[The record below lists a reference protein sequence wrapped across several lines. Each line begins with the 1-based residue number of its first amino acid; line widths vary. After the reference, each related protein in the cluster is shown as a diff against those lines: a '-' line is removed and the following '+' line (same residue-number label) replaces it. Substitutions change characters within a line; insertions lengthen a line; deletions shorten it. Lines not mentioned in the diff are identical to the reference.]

1 MKLSLLTAP
10 LFFFFTHVLNV
21 EAKDKNKDV
30 DDAITCPIEGNPIL
44 FVKKSSDCIIVASN
58 VKDEIHK
65 EHQDIDDGTLEI
77 DCLDVTD
84 IGVGNSAYKD
94 YVEGANGQYDGGA
107 LLYTK
112 SMAGCKTLVKILN
125 GKNPKKARA
134 LECVWMG
141 YKDSRGK
148 LTPAREKYW
157 WQWIKTVKTYAT
169 CPLDEDTSAFKTI
182 QKLFQPT
189 ALSKTSTSAGAQGD
203 PHFKTWSQKL
213 FDFHGVCD
221 LKMLSNEKFENN
233 LGMDIHIRT
242 KKMRMW
248 SYISSLAIRIGNDIL
263 EVIGRNGGLYI
274 LNGTTNQGNVD
285 GALMLA
291 GYPINYT
298 QKSSKQQTF
307 RLNFSTQEAIV
318 IETWNSFVSVRFE
331 NPNSEHFKDSV
342 GLLGS
347 FPNGIW
353 LARDKVTIIN
363 DVNSFGQEW
372 QVLEHEANMFHEV
385 EGPQQP
391 LKKCE
396 IPSKLNMRRHLSEHT
411 MTQSEAE
418 RACISAKASN
428 MDLCIFDVMAT
439 NSKLTSGA
447 Y

>member
-1 MKLSLLTAP
+1 M
-10 LFFFFTHVLNV
+10 
-21 EAKDKNKDV
+21 
-30 DDAITCPIEGNPIL
+30 
-44 FVKKSSDCIIVASN
+44 
-58 VKDEIHK
+58 
-65 EHQDIDDGTLEI
+65 
-77 DCLDVTD
+77 
-84 IGVGNSAYKD
+84 
-94 YVEGANGQYDGGA
+94 
-107 LLYTK
+107 
-112 SMAGCKTLVKILN
+112 
-125 GKNPKKARA
+125 
-134 LECVWMG
+134 
-141 YKDSRGK
+141 
-148 LTPAREKYW
+148 
-157 WQWIKTVKTYAT
+157 
-169 CPLDEDTSAFKTI
+169 
-182 QKLFQPT
+182 
-189 ALSKTSTSAGAQGD
+189 SAGAQGD

-221 LKMLSNEKFENN
+221 LTMLSNEKFENN

-248 SYISSLAIRIGNDIL
+248 SYISALAIRIGNDIL
-263 EVIGRNGGLYI
+263 EVIGRNGGSYI
-274 LNGTTNQGNVD
+274 LNGTTNQGNMD

-307 RLNFSTQEAIV
+307 RFNVSTLEAIV

-347 FPNGIW
+347 FPTGAW

-363 DVNSFGQEW
+363 DANSFGQEW
-372 QVLEHEANMFHEV
+372 QVLEHEAKMFHEV

-396 IPSKLNMRRHLSEHT
+396 IPSTLNMRRRLSERT
-411 MTQSEAE
+411 MTQNEAE
-418 RACISAKASN
+418 RACIGVEASS

-439 NSKLTSGA
+439 NSKLISGS